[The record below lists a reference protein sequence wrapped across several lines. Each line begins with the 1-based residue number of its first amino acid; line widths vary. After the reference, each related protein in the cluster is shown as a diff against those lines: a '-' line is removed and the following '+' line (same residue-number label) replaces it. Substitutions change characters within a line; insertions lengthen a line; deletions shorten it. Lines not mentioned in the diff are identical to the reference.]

1 LGEERTIRIA
11 QSCARDPREAV
22 DELHDGLTQPDL
34 SLVLFFCSTDYD
46 RDQLAT
52 ALRERFAGARV
63 AGCTTAG
70 EIGPAG
76 CRDRSLTGV
85 SFATAACTPVAG
97 LLEDLSDFRQQDGV
111 ALAQDLRRRLRAPA
125 PHHGGL
131 NTFAFLLVDGLFGHE
146 EQLAH
151 ALQQGLGEVPLV
163 GGSAGDALS
172 FERTY
177 VYWDGRFISDAA
189 VLVVAATPLPV
200 TEFKTQHFVPTAERL
215 VVTAADPERRIVSE
229 INGLPAAEEY
239 ARLLGVEPGDL
250 GPEHFAA
257 SPVVV
262 IIDGNNYVRSIQR
275 VEPGGG
281 LKFYCAIDRGVV
293 LRVARGED
301 LLENLEAAF
310 SRVRAQVG
318 PPQLVLTF
326 DCILRKLEIDQAG
339 LQEAVGEVLLRNN
352 ALGFNT
358 YGEQFCG
365 VHVNQTL
372 TAIALGYPGGHA
384 GAVTGDA

>member
-11 QSCARDPREAV
+11 QSCATDPCEAV
-22 DELHDGLTQPDL
+22 AELHDGLAQPDL
-34 SLVLFFCSTDYD
+34 SLVLFFCSTGYD
-46 RDQLAT
+46 RKELAA
-52 ALRERFAGARV
+52 ALRERFAGAPV
-63 AGCTTAG
+63 VGCTTAG

-85 SFATAACTPVAG
+85 SFAGSACTPAVG
-97 LLEDLSDFRQQDGV
+97 LLEGLSGFRQQDGV

-125 PHHGGL
+125 PSDGL

-163 GGSAGDALS
+163 GGSAGDALR
-172 FERTY
+172 FERTH
-177 VYWDGRFISDAA
+177 VFWGGRFVSDAA

-215 VVTAADPERRIVSE
+215 VVTAADPERRVVSE
-229 INGLPAAEEY
+229 INGLPAAAEY
-239 ARLLGVEPGDL
+239 ARLLGVRPGDL

-262 IIDGNNYVRSIQR
+262 VIDGNNYVRSIQR
-275 VEPGGG
+275 VASGGG

-310 SRVRAQVG
+310 SRVRAQIG

-326 DCILRKLEIDQAG
+326 DCILRKLEIDQEG

-384 GAVTGDA
+384 TAMTGDV

>member
-22 DELHDGLTQPDL
+22 AELHDGLTQPDL
-34 SLVLFFCSTDYD
+34 SLVLFFCSTEYD
-46 RDQLAT
+46 RDELAT
-52 ALRERFAGARV
+52 AMRERFAGVQV

-85 SFATAACTPVAG
+85 SFTGAACSPVAG
-97 LLEDLSDFRQQDGV
+97 VLEGLGDFRQQDGV
-111 ALAQDLRRRLRAPA
+111 ALAQDLRRRLRALA
-125 PHHGGL
+125 PGDGL
-131 NTFAFLLVDGLFGHE
+131 STFAFLLVDGLFGHE

-177 VYWDGRFISDAA
+177 VYYDGRFVTDAA

-215 VVTAADPERRIVSE
+215 VVTAADPERRIVSQ

-262 IIDGNNYVRSIQR
+262 VIDGNNYVRSIQR
-275 VEPGGG
+275 VDRGGG

-310 SRVRAQVG
+310 SRVRAQIG
-318 PPQLVLTF
+318 PPQLVLTC
-326 DCILRKLEIDQAG
+326 DCILRKLEIDQMG

-372 TAIALGYPGGHA
+372 TAVALGYGDA
-384 GAVTGDA
+384 LRAAETGDD